1 MTRQNSSTSRQ
12 RTTRRAFLF
21 ERLETRECMAADSG
35 LSLLSRLASSGG
47 QPMGPTPPADYGMSA
62 LEGKLDEQLVGQLA
76 MSALAGEAEGEGPAL
91 APPPSLYDPV
101 NDPLTN
107 ILTDGEVELLLARGA
122 AASATEDAII
132 AIVDRNGRILGVRTE
147 DDVVANFAG
156 DTNGLVFAIDGAV
169 AKARTAAF
177 FANGEA
183 PLTSRTIRN
192 LSQSTITQREVESNP
207 TVPNPAADNPFDP
220 ASPLARTFG
229 PGFVAPIGVG
239 GHFPQGI
246 PHTPPVDLF
255 GIEHQSRDSL
265 VHPGLDGVKG
275 SGDDIALAS
284 RFNVDP
290 AFVPAGKELFAPESY
305 GVESNLLPHAQARG
319 IATLPGGIPIY
330 KFVGGRLELVGG
342 IGVFFPGPDGFATFE
357 QNFKHARTL
366 PDGRPQKNEQRLN
379 APKVLE
385 AEWIAYA
392 AVGGVRFL
400 VPPSGTFKTGNGSV
414 GVLNGVAPVPGIG
427 LPFGRID
434 LVGITLEIFGPNPTA
449 TNRQTGVDTLI
460 KKGWQVGRGD
470 PLSGDNQPVTGGG
483 AFFQDGLSVPE
494 GWLVTPHA
502 SPSGSSTLTAADV
515 TRIIEQG
522 IDEARLTRAAI
533 RLNLKNV
540 RNGFAQPGAITRMVF
555 AVADRDGNVLGLYR
569 MFDATVFSID
579 VAVAKSRNTAYY
591 ANANLLEDADKVDDD
606 LLLFNGQATAAQLRR
621 ALSRFDGVNNHLA
634 DLNPNATT
642 SAKYVPLDGLAFTNR
657 TFRFLAEP
665 RYPAGVDG
673 SLPGVFSSLLT
684 QGINRSTAENWLL
697 GPANAPLA
705 SSFFTVFGFDAFHL
719 GRNFHSTANIANQNG
734 VVFFPG
740 SSPLYLGGLQGGFG
754 VSGDGVD
761 QDDVVTF
768 MGHKGYDAPANL
780 RADRVF
786 YRGVRLPFQK
796 FNRNPQG
803 GV

>member
-1 MTRQNSSTSRQ
+1 MSKHRDHRLTG
-12 RTTRRAFLF
+12 RRSALRRVLAV
-21 ERLETRECMAADSG
+21 ERLETREYMASDAMP
-35 LSLLSRLASSGG
+35 SLLPLLATSAQPAGYVSNGIDDQLLG
-47 QPMGPTPPADYGMSA
+47 QLATSA
-62 LEGKLDEQLVGQLA
+62 LESG
-76 MSALAGEAEGEGPAL
+76 AEGEGPAL
-91 APPPSLYDPV
+91 APLPSLYDSV
-101 NDPLTN
+101 NDPLTST
-107 ILTDGEVELLLARGA
+107 LTDGEVELLLARAA
-122 AASATEDAII
+122 AASASQDAII
-132 AIVDRNGRILGVRTE
+132 AVVDRNGRILGARTE
-147 DDVVANFAG
+147 QDVVDNFSG
-156 DTNGLVFAIDGAV
+156 DTPGLVFAIDGAV
-169 AKARTAAF
+169 AKARTAAM

-207 TVPNPAADNPFDP
+207 TVPNPLTDNPFDP

-246 PHTPPVDLF
+246 SHTPPVDLF

-265 VHPGLDGVKG
+265 VHPGADGIKG
-275 SGDDIALAS
+275 NADDIALAS

-290 AFVPAGKELFAPESY
+290 AFVPAGKDLFAPESY
-305 GVESNLLPHAQARG
+305 GVQSNLVPYAQSRG
-319 IATLPGGIPIY
+319 FATLPGGIPIY
-330 KFVGGRLELVGG
+330 KFVGGKLEMVGG
-342 IGVFFPGPDGFATFE
+342 IGVFFPGPDGYATFE
-357 QNFKHARTL
+357 QNFQHSRTR
-366 PDGRPQKNEQRLN
+366 PDGKPQKNEQRLN
-379 APKVLE
+379 APKALE
-385 AEWIAYA
+385 AEWIAFA

-400 VPPSGTFKTGNGSV
+400 TPPSGTFRTGNGSV
-414 GVLNGVAPVPGIG
+414 GILNGIAPVPGIG

-449 TNRQTGVDTLI
+449 TNRQTGVDTLV
-460 KKGWQVGRGD
+460 KKGWQVGRGS

-483 AFFQDGLSVPE
+483 AFFQDGLPVPE

-502 SPSGSSTLTAADV
+502 SPTGASTLTAADV
-515 TRIIEQG
+515 TTIIEQG
-522 IDEARLTRAAI
+522 IAEARLTRAAI

-540 RNGFAQPGAITRMVF
+540 RNGFAQPGVITRMVF
-555 AVADRDGNVLGLYR
+555 AVSDRDGNVLGLYR

-579 VAVAKSRNTAYY
+579 VAVAKARNTAYY
-591 ANANLLEDADKVDDD
+591 ANASLLEDADKVDDD
-606 LLLFNGQATAAQLRR
+606 LLLFGGQATASQLRLAR
-621 ALSRFDGVNNHLA
+621 SRFDGVNNHLA
-634 DLNPNATT
+634 DLNPNSTT
-642 SAKYVPLDGLAFTNR
+642 FAKYSPLDGLAFTNR

-665 RYPAGVDG
+665 RYPSGVDG
-673 SLPGVFSSLLT
+673 TLPGVFSSLLT

-705 SSFFTVFGFDAFHL
+705 SSFFTVLGFDAFHI
-719 GRNFHSTANIANQNG
+719 GRNFHSAANIANQNG

-740 SSPLYLGGLQGGFG
+740 SSPLYQAGLQGGFG

-768 MGHKGYDAPANL
+768 MGQQGYVPPANL

-786 YRGVRLPFQK
+786 YRTVRLPFQK

-803 GV
+803 GLAGG

>member
-1 MTRQNSSTSRQ
+1 MTTPSHRNRALK
-12 RTTRRAFLF
+12 RRPLTL
-21 ERLETRECMAADSG
+21 ERLERRECMAAD
-35 LSLLSRLASSGG
+35 A
-47 QPMGPTPPADYGMSA
+47 Q
-62 LEGKLDEQLVGQLA
+62 
-76 MSALAGEAEGEGPAL
+76 L

-101 NDPLTN
+101 NDPQTSV
-107 ILTDGEVELLLARGA
+107 LTDGEVELLLARAA
-122 AASATEDAII
+122 AASASEDAII

-147 DDVVANFAG
+147 QDVIDDFFG
-156 DTNGLVFAIDGAV
+156 DTEGLVFAIDGAV

-207 TVPNPAADNPFDP
+207 TVPDPTLDNPFDP

-229 PGFVAPIGVG
+229 PGFVAPIGLG
-239 GHFPQGI
+239 GHFPQGV

-265 VHPGLDGVKG
+265 VHPGLDGIKG
-275 SGDDIALAS
+275 NADDIPLAS

-290 AFVPAGKELFAPESY
+290 AFVPAGKDLFAPESY
-305 GVESNLLPHAQARG
+305 GVESGLLDHAQSRG

-330 KFVGGRLELVGG
+330 KRVGADRLPTLVGG
-342 IGVFFPGPDGFATFE
+342 IGVFFPGPDGYATFE
-357 QNFKHARTL
+357 QNFQHAHTRA
-366 PDGRPQKNEQRLN
+366 GGKPQTNQQRFN

-385 AEWIAYA
+385 AEWIAFA
-392 AVGGVRFL
+392 AVGGIRFL
-400 VPPSGTFKTGNGSV
+400 PPPSGYFQTGNGAV
-414 GVLNGVAPVPGIG
+414 GRLDGIAPVKRIG

-449 TNRQTGVDTLI
+449 ANPYVGVDTLVR
-460 KKGWQVGRGD
+460 KGWQVGRGD
-470 PLSGDNQPVTGGG
+470 AENGDNQQVTSGG
-483 AFFQDGLSVPE
+483 AFFQDGLAVPS
-494 GWLVTPHA
+494 GWLVLPHA
-502 SPSGSSTLTAADV
+502 SPTGASTLTAADV
-515 TRIIEQG
+515 TRIVNQG
-522 IDEARLTRAAI
+522 IAEARLTRAAI
-533 RLNLKNV
+533 RLNLNHIK
-540 RNGFAQPGAITRMVF
+540 NGFAQPGVKTRMVF

-569 MFDATVFSID
+569 MHDATVFSID
-579 VAVAKSRNTAYY
+579 VAVAKARNTAYY
-591 ANANLLEDADKVDDD
+591 ANAGLLEDADKVDDD
-606 LLLFNGQATAAQLRR
+606 LLVASGLYTAQQLRNAAAR
-621 ALSRFDGVNNHLA
+621 LDGLNNHRA
-634 DLNPNATT
+634 DLNPTAT
-642 SAKYVPLDGLAFTNR
+642 SFAKYSPLDGLAFTNR

-673 SLPGVFSSLLT
+673 TIAGVYSSLHT
-684 QGINRSTAENWLL
+684 AGIHRGTAENWLL
-697 GPANAPLA
+697 GAANAPLA
-705 SSFFTVFGFDAFHL
+705 ASFFTVLGFDAFHI
-719 GRNFHSTANIANQNG
+719 GRNFHSSANIANQNG

-740 SSPLYLGGLQGGFG
+740 SSPLYRAGLQGGFG

-768 MGHKGYDAPANL
+768 MGFQGYAAPAHL

>member
-1 MTRQNSSTSRQ
+1 
-12 RTTRRAFLF
+12 
-21 ERLETRECMAADSG
+21 MAAGFSFA
-35 LSLLSRLASSGG
+35 SFLASSAGRSIG
-47 QPMGPTPPADYGMSA
+47 PEPPDDFASASNDEVLSQPVLSA
-62 LEGKLDEQLVGQLA
+62 QTCP
-76 MSALAGEAEGEGPAL
+76 SPFTGPAFSGPVA
-91 APPPSLYDPV
+91 APAPSLYDPV
-101 NDPLTN
+101 NDPLSST
-107 ILTDGEVELLLARGA
+107 LTDGEVELLLARAA
-122 AASATEDAII
+122 AASASEDAIM
-132 AIVDRNGRILGVRTE
+132 AVVDRNGRILGVRTE
-147 DDVVANFAG
+147 QDVVDEFFG
-156 DTNGLVFAIDGAV
+156 DTAGLAFAIDGAV
-169 AKARTAAF
+169 SKARTAAM
-177 FANGEA
+177 FANGQA

-192 LSQSTITQREVESNP
+192 ISQSTITQREVESNP
-207 TVPNPAADNPFDP
+207 TVPNPLTDDPFDP

-246 PHTPPVDLF
+246 SHTPAVDLF
-255 GIEHQSRDSL
+255 GIEHQNRDSL
-265 VHPGLDGVKG
+265 IHPGLDGVKG
-275 SGDDIALAS
+275 SGDDIPLAR

-305 GVESNLLPHAQARG
+305 GVQSTLVPHAQSRG
-319 IATLPGGIPIY
+319 FATLPGGIPIY
-330 KFVGGRLELVGG
+330 KFVGGTLQMVGG
-342 IGVFFPGPDGFATFE
+342 IGVFFPGPFGYATFE
-357 QNFKHARTL
+357 QNFQHARTL
-366 PDGRPQKNEQRLN
+366 PGGKPQTNEQRLN

-400 VPPSGTFKTGNGSV
+400 TPPSNTFKTGNGSV

-460 KKGWQVGRGD
+460 RKGWQVGRGS

-483 AFFQDGLSVPE
+483 AFFQDGLPVPE

-502 SPSGSSTLTAADV
+502 SPSGASSLTAADV
-515 TRIIEQG
+515 TRIVEQG

-533 RLNLKNV
+533 RLNLKNIK
-540 RNGFAQPGAITRMVF
+540 NGFAQPGAITRMVF
-555 AVADRDGNVLGLYR
+555 AVSDRDGNVLGLYR

-591 ANANLLEDADKVDDD
+591 ANAALLEDADKVDDD
-606 LLLFNGQATAAQLRR
+606 LLLFGGQATAQQLQRAQ
-621 ALSRFDGVNNHLA
+621 SRFDGVNNHLA
-634 DLNPNATT
+634 DLNPNRTT
-642 SAKYVPLDGLAFTNR
+642 FAKYSPLDGLAFTNR

-673 SLPGVFSSLLT
+673 TLPGVFSSLLT

-705 SSFFTVFGFDAFHL
+705 ASFFTVFGFDAFHI
-719 GRNFHSTANIANQNG
+719 GRNFHSTTNIANQNG

-768 MGHKGYDAPANL
+768 RGHKGYDPPDHL

-796 FNRNPQG
+796 FLRNPQG
-803 GV
+803 GIVGG